1 MSTLAQKKTI
11 QKNIRNNSYAKDD
24 MRELGGLSKMD
35 AAREE
40 QAMTEGD
47 MVTVFKH
54 WDIHI
59 SLQDLGVLYGCCFD
73 MDRAGHIFRPNKAV
87 DYGMYSPEAR
97 LERKMPAE
105 IIKKLGN
112 FPGSVQGKI
121 ATKRFHR
128 GAVVLKLS
136 IATDMVRKGK
146 LRYGSVIEQRDMT
159 YEDFKYSEYGWH

>member
-11 QKNIRNNSYAKDD
+11 QRSVRDNSYSKYD

-40 QAMTEGD
+40 KAMTEED
-47 MVTVFKH
+47 TVTVSKH

-59 SLQDLGVLYGCCFD
+59 SLQDLGALYGCYLD
-73 MDRAGHIFRPNKAV
+73 MNRAGHIFRPNKAV
-87 DYGMYSPEAR
+87 NHGMYSPEVKLAKR
-97 LERKMPAE
+97 MPAE

-112 FPGSVQGKI
+112 FPGTVRGKI
-121 ATKRFHR
+121 VTERFCR
-128 GAVVLKLS
+128 GAVLKLF
-136 IATDMVRKGK
+136 IVIDMARKDK
-146 LRYGSVIEQRDMT
+146 LRNGAVIERRDMT